1 VIPALTK
8 TEKTK
13 LAGIILGEISPSA
26 VLFIVLSRPQ
36 NTKELIALLGPFIP
50 GDTLREKIAY
60 AFTVTRPAFDSDA
73 RFRDVAE
80 GVLDKLRGVTDDE
93 GEPVEVDGEAPA
105 SGITADKLKAV
116 MATPMFVMRDN
127 SVVRRQA
134 AQLKAAGYNAVAS
147 LVDLQTGEGQRDYI
161 IRGRMATKLTDGCM
175 TNLDA
180 VIEAGLVPIVIIRN
194 DWAVRTG
201 SGHVPSIGGQPTS
214 QADFY
219 SAARLRYEK
228 QFLDSLQGYYKHI
241 HIQLSIEPEHPASAD
256 FALQL
261 ARHLRAA
268 GFANRLLIN
277 PLSPAVAAHKAIQAG
292 LAAAGVEWARSH
304 HGDSVPP
311 DPVWNTDGDTALN
324 GSNVR
329 ARVAKMQ
336 ASGKDWILWTQSL
349 ANSHGDF
356 PAECMDVGLSE
367 QTLPAMITGH
377 EKGFLW
383 KPVGENS
390 GKLRVLLPE
399 VWTGK
404 VDRGSVQLW
413 RGGERIET
421 LASTGVANGNR
432 EHFQAKKPGGAYN
445 AGVEVRATEG
455 GRTWV
460 WKIPNPAGR
469 NENLKA
475 TRVGDRLKAGENR

>member
-1 VIPALTK
+1 MIPALTK

-26 VLFIVLSRPQ
+26 VLFIILSRPQ
-36 NTKELIALLGPFIP
+36 NTKELVALLGPFIP
-50 GDTLREKIAY
+50 GDTLREKVSY
-60 AFTVTRPAFDSDA
+60 ALSVTRLAFDSDE

-201 SGHVPSIGGQPTS
+201 SGHVPSIGGQPDS

-219 SAARLRYEK
+219 SATRLRYEK
-228 QFLDSLQGYYKHI
+228 DFCEAMAAYFQDI

-261 ARHLRAA
+261 ARHLRTI
-268 GFANRLLIN
+268 GFENRIFVN
-277 PLSPAVAAHKAIQAG
+277 PYSAAVAAHEKIRSELVA
-292 LAAAGVEWARSH
+292 LDVEWARSH
-304 HGDSVPP
+304 HGDSVPI

-324 GSNVR
+324 GNNI
-329 ARVAKMQ
+329 ATRVAAME
-336 ASGKDWILWTQSL
+336 ASGKDWILWTHSL
-349 ANSHGDF
+349 ANSRGDF
-356 PAECMDVGLSE
+356 PAEYLDVGLPALGA
-367 QTLPAMITGH
+367 LPTIIGT
-377 EKGFLW
+377 ESGFLW

-404 VDRGSVQLW
+404 VDRGSVELW

-475 TRVGDRLKAGENR
+475 EMVGDGKVER

>member
-1 VIPALTK
+1 MIPALTK

-26 VLFIVLSRPQ
+26 LLFIILSRPQ
-36 NTKELIALLGPFIP
+36 NTKELVALLGPFIP
-50 GDTLREKIAY
+50 GDTLREKVSY
-60 AFTVTRPAFDSDA
+60 ALSVTRTAFDSDA
-73 RFRDVAE
+73 RFREVAE

-93 GEPVEVDGEAPA
+93 GEPVSPSDRLRCAFV
-105 SGITADKLKAV
+105 
-116 MATPMFVMRDN
+116 TPMLAYSDTGL
-127 SVVRRQA
+127 VRRQA
-134 AQLKAAGYNAVAS
+134 DALRSAGYNAVCS
-147 LVDLQTGEGQRDYI
+147 LIDLQTADGKRDYVTA
-161 IRGRMATKLTDGCM
+161 GRMATKLTPKGEA
-175 TNLDA
+175 NL
-180 VIEAGLVPIVIIRN
+180 EALLSSGLVPVVIIRN
-194 DWAVRTG
+194 DWAVRTKSG
-201 SGHVPSIGGQPTS
+201 SVPSIGGQPTS

-268 GFANRLLIN
+268 GFRNRLFVN
-277 PLSPAVAAHKAIQAG
+277 PYSAAVAAHEAIRG
-292 LAAAGVEWARSH
+292 ELAAVGVEWARSH

-324 GSNVR
+324 GSNIR

-455 GRTWV
+455 GRTWA
-460 WKIPNPAGR
+460 WAIPNPAGR

-475 TRVGDRLKAGENR
+475 ERVAR

>member
-1 VIPALTK
+1 MIPALTK

-93 GEPVEVDGEAPA
+93 GEPVSPSDRLRCAFV
-105 SGITADKLKAV
+105 
-116 MATPMFVMRDN
+116 TPMLAYSDTGL
-127 SVVRRQA
+127 VRRQA
-134 AQLKAAGYNAVAS
+134 DALRSAGYNAVCS
-147 LVDLQTGEGQRDYI
+147 LIDLQTADGKRDYVTA
-161 IRGRMATKLTDGCM
+161 GRMATKLTPKGEA
-175 TNLDA
+175 NL
-180 VIEAGLVPIVIIRN
+180 EALLSSGLVPVVIVRN
-194 DWAVRTG
+194 DWAVRSRTG
-201 SGHVPSIGGQPTS
+201 RVPSVGGQPDAKS
-214 QADFY
+214 DFY
-219 SAARLRYEK
+219 SATRLRYEK
-228 QFLDSLQGYYKHI
+228 QFLDSLAGYYDRV
-241 HIQLSIEPEHPASAD
+241 HIQLSIEPDLAESAG
-256 FALQL
+256 FALSL
-261 ARHLRAA
+261 AEHLRAS
-268 GFANRLLIN
+268 GFRNRLFVN
-277 PLSPAVAAHKAIQAG
+277 PYSAAVAAHEAIRG
-292 LAAAGVEWARSH
+292 ELAAVGVEWARSH

-356 PAECMDVGLSE
+356 PAEYMDVGLSE

-404 VDRGSVQLW
+404 VDRGSVELW

-475 TRVGDRLKAGENR
+475 ERVAR

>member
-73 RFRDVAE
+73 RFREVAE

-93 GEPVEVDGEAPA
+93 GEPVSPSDRLRCAFV
-105 SGITADKLKAV
+105 
-116 MATPMFVMRDN
+116 TPMLAYSDTGL
-127 SVVRRQA
+127 VRRQA
-134 AQLKAAGYNAVAS
+134 DALRSAGYNAVCS
-147 LVDLQTGEGQRDYI
+147 LIDLQTADGKRDYVTA
-161 IRGRMATKLTDGCM
+161 GRMATKLTPKGEA
-175 TNLDA
+175 NL
-180 VIEAGLVPIVIIRN
+180 EALLSSGLVPVVIVRN
-194 DWAVRTG
+194 DWAVRSRTG
-201 SGHVPSIGGQPTS
+201 RVPSVGGQPDAKS
-214 QADFY
+214 DFY
-219 SAARLRYEK
+219 SATRLRYEK
-228 QFLDSLQGYYKHI
+228 QFLDSLAGYYDRV
-241 HIQLSIEPEHPASAD
+241 HIQLSIEPDLAESAG
-256 FALQL
+256 FALSL
-261 ARHLRAA
+261 AEHLRAS
-268 GFANRLLIN
+268 GFRNRLFVN
-277 PLSPAVAAHKAIQAG
+277 PYSAAVAAHEAIRG
-292 LAAAGVEWARSH
+292 ELAAVGVEWARSH

-356 PAECMDVGLSE
+356 PAEYMDVGLSE

-404 VDRGSVQLW
+404 VDRGSVELW

-475 TRVGDRLKAGENR
+475 ERVAR